1 MMINSILCNKNYR
14 VILIAEDH
22 CPLIDNRLPKAP
34 LINLLVYYIYYFK
47 TLPKIKKNIYQNK
60 TKF

>member
-1 MMINSILCNKNYR
+1 MMINSILFNKNYR

-22 CPLIDNRLPKAP
+22 CPLIDNRIPKAP

-47 TLPKIKKNIYQNK
+47 TLPKIKKKNISKQD
-60 TKF
+60 